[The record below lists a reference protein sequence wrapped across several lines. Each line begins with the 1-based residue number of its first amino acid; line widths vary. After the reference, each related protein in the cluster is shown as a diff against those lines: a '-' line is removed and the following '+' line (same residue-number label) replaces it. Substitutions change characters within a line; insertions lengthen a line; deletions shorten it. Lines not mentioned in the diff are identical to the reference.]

1 MARFLD
7 QPEPV
12 IALVGMVI
20 PDESSDG
27 DVLVL
32 TEEDQVVGAPRELA
46 EFLSYVTAP
55 RRMGELVSWVQG
67 VGGSESDIRQLV
79 RSGRLLQAGP
89 GSAEEVLAAF
99 AGLRVVPMGFPV
111 DVPGAAGDVVYIGPD
126 EGSTQ
131 VRPVSAL
138 LGSAMWEQQAGE
150 DLPST
155 TARLTA
161 DTGLSHDEASRLVL
175 NGLDAL
181 LALRLARLEVVGS
194 EG

>member
-79 RSGRLLQAGP
+79 RSGRLLQT
-89 GSAEEVLAAF
+89 
-99 AGLRVVPMGFPV
+99 RV
-111 DVPGAAGDVVYIGPD
+111 
-126 EGSTQ
+126 
-131 VRPVSAL
+131 
-138 LGSAMWEQQAGE
+138 
-150 DLPST
+150 
-155 TARLTA
+155 
-161 DTGLSHDEASRLVL
+161 
-175 NGLDAL
+175 
-181 LALRLARLEVVGS
+181 
-194 EG
+194 